1 MVKNINYYIMLYV
14 ICYMLYV
21 ICYMLFFV
29 YRYIIDDI

>member
-1 MVKNINYYIMLYV
+1 MINSEKYKLLYN
-14 ICYMLYV
+14 V